1 MRILVY
7 MANPIQMIRDRLQ
20 RSGMTA
26 TALAAELG
34 VTKQHLC
41 DVLAEPPRR
50 PPNAALL
57 AGLGLERVVTTQVVY
72 RRSRK

>member
-1 MRILVY
+1 MRILAH

-50 PPNAALL
+50 PPNDRLL
-57 AGLGLERVVTTQVVY
+57 AALGLERVVKTQVIY
-72 RRSRK
+72 MRIKR